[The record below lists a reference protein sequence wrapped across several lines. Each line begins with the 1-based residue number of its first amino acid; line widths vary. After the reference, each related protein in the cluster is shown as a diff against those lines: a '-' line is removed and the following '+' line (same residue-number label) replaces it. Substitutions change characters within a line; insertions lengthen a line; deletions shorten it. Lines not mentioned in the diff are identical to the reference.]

1 MLFFLLDFRGSQSG
15 ASPLSHGPLEILS
28 SFYGYLSI
36 PGFRIQC
43 TIGSLLAGGARWPS
57 IMKNYHTQNCFQH
70 LHSKA
75 LTIRSLQESHA
86 TGKQITTVS
95 GKSDNVTRHVPIVV
109 TRILTLGFIA
119 EFHPRHS
126 FYCLYA

>member
-1 MLFFLLDFRGSQSG
+1 MLFFLVDFRSSQSG
-15 ASPLSHGPLEILS
+15 ASPLSHGHLEMFS

-36 PGFRIQC
+36 PGFRIQYI
-43 TIGSLLAGGARWPS
+43 IGSLLADGARWLS
-57 IMKNYHTQNCFQH
+57 IMKNYHTQNFFQH

-75 LTIRSLQESHA
+75 LTIQSLQEPHA
-86 TGKQITTVS
+86 TGKQITIMS
-95 GKSDNVTRHVPIVV
+95 GKSDNVTRQIPIIV

-126 FYCLYA
+126 FYCPYT